1 MRAYWYEKAGSA
13 YDVLKFGEIQAPIPG
28 RGEVRVKIAVSAVNP
43 TDGKRRISG
52 RELGKFQRIIPNND
66 GAGTIESVGEGVSKS
81 RIGQRVWIFGAQA
94 NRPFG
99 TAAEYCVVPDIYA
112 RLLYDEENFSNG
124 ACLGVPAVTAHHALF
139 ADGNINGH
147 TVFISGGSGR
157 VGRYAVQMAK
167 FSGAIVIASAGSMEK
182 CLHTKNLG
190 ADYVLNYNTDDIVSE
205 VLKITDGRGVDRM
218 VDVEFGLNAKIAPK
232 LIRANG
238 NLTVYGSDGAPTPSI
253 PFLEFMYKNI
263 AIKPFSIFGMPEI
276 AKTKAFDYIDKIL
289 RKGTLDHRIDSE
301 HTFNEMIDAH
311 HSIDSMKLFGCCLVK
326 IEN

>member
-13 YDVLKFGEIQAPIPG
+13 YDVLKFGEIQTPIPG

-52 RELGKFQRIIPNND
+52 RELGKFRRIIPNND

-139 ADGNINGH
+139 ADGNIN
-147 TVFISGGSGR
+147 
-157 VGRYAVQMAK
+157 
-167 FSGAIVIASAGSMEK
+167 
-182 CLHTKNLG
+182 
-190 ADYVLNYNTDDIVSE
+190 
-205 VLKITDGRGVDRM
+205 
-218 VDVEFGLNAKIAPK
+218 
-232 LIRANG
+232 
-238 NLTVYGSDGAPTPSI
+238 
-253 PFLEFMYKNI
+253 
-263 AIKPFSIFGMPEI
+263 
-276 AKTKAFDYIDKIL
+276 
-289 RKGTLDHRIDSE
+289 
-301 HTFNEMIDAH
+301 
-311 HSIDSMKLFGCCLVK
+311 
-326 IEN
+326 